1 MIRGPWGST
10 RDVIVE
16 AGSQPNAD
24 QRDRSLIGEVAV
36 LLAAD
41 RTPRETFGSLCEL
54 LTRVIDVS
62 VCFIALR
69 SGAQLRIEY
78 VHDHGQTRPDPAIV
92 LERGGRSWETLRSG
106 RSQLFRTLEDWADI
120 ARQPLNKAQPWTDDS
135 VSAIFVPI
143 QAGGDRIG
151 VLSVQTTREHAYSED
166 DVTLL
171 EAIGRYLAIAVRNQR
186 LFARLQRVAEVD
198 PLTGLANHSTVLR
211 AIDERLAALQRGSL
225 GIILLDITNFGRIND
240 VYGTRV
246 GDRVLDALAEQLASL
261 ADADTVVGRFGGDDF
276 VVVAN
281 RASRADLAGLVDE
294 IGARTADLSFRGN
307 DDVIPILVNRGW
319 VSAPDEG
326 HSRPDLLALADMR
339 LRLSLENGGVA
350 VGEAIAPLV
359 RFGDFGEVEPLVE
372 TALLR
377 DPYTRMH
384 LLHVNHVA
392 HAWAAQLEL
401 NERDYQI
408 FVRAALL
415 HDIGKLLVPEAIL
428 LKPAR
433 LEAHEYRTM
442 QRHAEYGRTILSGYA
457 TFADVARIV
466 GQHHERWDGRGY
478 PTGIRGETID
488 RLARA
493 VSVIDAFSAMT
504 IDRPYHRAISDADAL
519 RELERCAGTQFDP
532 TMVRSFVA
540 VRRAESA

>member
-1 MIRGPWGST
+1 M
-10 RDVIVE
+10 IVE
-16 AGSQPNAD
+16 TGSQPDTD
-24 QRDRSLIGEVAV
+24 QRDRSLIGEVAT

-41 RTPRETFGSLCEL
+41 RSPRETFASLCEL
-54 LTRVIDVS
+54 LTRVVEVS

-69 SGAQLRIEY
+69 SGAALRIEY
-78 VHDHGQTRPDPAIV
+78 VHDHGQTRGPDPAIV
-92 LERGGRSWETLRSG
+92 IERGGRSWETLSTG
-106 RSQLFRTLEDWADI
+106 RSQLFRTLEDWAEI

-151 VLSVQTTREHAYSED
+151 VISVQTTREHAYDES
-166 DVTLL
+166 DVALL

-211 AIDERLAALQRGSL
+211 TIDERLAGLQRGTL
-225 GIILLDITNFGRIND
+225 GIVLLDITNFGRIND

-261 ADADTVVGRFGGDDF
+261 ADDETAVGRFGGDDF

-281 RASRADLAGLVDE
+281 RADRGEVARLVDE
-294 IGARTADLSFRGN
+294 IGARTADLSFRGD

-319 VSAPDEG
+319 VTAPDEG
-326 HSRPDLLALADMR
+326 AARADLLALADMR
-339 LRLSLENGGVA
+339 LRLSLEHGGFA
-350 VGEAIAPLV
+350 VGENVAPMV

-372 TALLR
+372 CALVR

-384 LLHVNHVA
+384 LLHVNRIA
-392 HAWAAQLEL
+392 HAWAPRLEL
-401 NERDYQI
+401 SGPEYQT
-408 FVRAALL
+408 FMRAALL
-415 HDIGKLLVPEAIL
+415 HDIGKLLIPDAIL
-428 LKPAR
+428 LKPAK
-433 LEAHEYRTM
+433 LEAQEYRTM
-442 QRHAEYGRTILSGYA
+442 QRHAEYGRTILSAYPE
-457 TFADVARIV
+457 FADVAQIV
-466 GQHHERWDGRGY
+466 GEHHEHWNGCGY
-478 PTGIRGETID
+478 PNRIGAESIG

-504 IDRPYHRAISDADAL
+504 LDRPYHRAISEHEAL
-519 RELERCAGTQFDP
+519 HELERCAGTQFDP
-532 TMVRSFVA
+532 AMVRSFVA
-540 VRRAESA
+540 LQRDQG

>member
-1 MIRGPWGST
+1 MIVDT
-10 RDVIVE
+10 
-16 AGSQPNAD
+16 GSQTGGD

-41 RTPRETFGSLCEL
+41 RTPRETFASLCEL

-62 VCFIALR
+62 VCFIAVR
-69 SGAQLRIEY
+69 SGAALRIEY

-92 LERGGRSWETLRSG
+92 IERGGRSWETLRSG
-106 RSQLFRTLEDWADI
+106 RSQLFRTVEDWAAI

-151 VLSVQTTREHAYSED
+151 VLSVQSTREYAYDEN
-166 DVTLL
+166 DVSLL
-171 EAIGRYLAIAVRNQR
+171 EAIGRYLAIAIRNQR

-211 AIDERLAALQRGSL
+211 TIDERLSALDGDAL

-240 VYGTRV
+240 VYGSRV

-261 ADADTVVGRFGGDDF
+261 ADRDTVVGRFGGDDF
-276 VVVAN
+276 VIVATRPD
-281 RASRADLAGLVDE
+281 RAALARLVDDV
-294 IGARTADLSFRGN
+294 GARTHDLSFRGH
-307 DDVIPILVNRGW
+307 DDMIPILVNRGW

-326 HSRPDLLALADMR
+326 TTRSDLLALADLR
-339 LRLSLENGGVA
+339 LRLSLEHGGMA
-350 VGEAIAPLV
+350 VGESVSPLV
-359 RFGDFGEVEPLVE
+359 RFGNFGDVEPLVE
-372 TALLR
+372 CALLR

-384 LLHVNHVA
+384 LLHVNHIA
-392 HAWAAQLEL
+392 HAWAPRLEL
-401 NERDYQI
+401 GALYET

-415 HDIGKLLVPEAIL
+415 HDIGKLLVPEQLL

-433 LEAHEYRTM
+433 LEPHEYRTM
-442 QRHAEYGRTILSGYA
+442 QRHADYGRSILSDYPG
-457 TFADVARIV
+457 FEDVARII
-466 GQHHERWDGRGY
+466 GQHHERWDGHGY
-478 PTGIRGETID
+478 PNGVAGERID

-504 IDRPYHRAISDADAL
+504 IDRPYHRAISEREAL
-519 RELERCAGTQFDP
+519 LELERCAGSQFDAE
-532 TMVRSFVA
+532 MVRSFCA
-540 VRRAESA
+540 LRRGETA